1 MNRQMNA
8 ATAAKGQEKA
18 QNTRELHRHST
29 RSSSCPFCGCEIDS
43 RFEICP
49 ECGGKLVS
57 YCTFCGADLEPED
70 TECPECGAPV
80 DGLTCPKCGTHNHRS
95 FCSKCNEPLTR
106 AAKKAVERAMEDP
119 KLKEAREKCERA
131 IELEA
136 ELEEALSEDSGLPD
150 AGDTPPELSE
160 GTRLLFEM
168 MGKANMNLPRATPP
182 KVSRRSREEIMKEYK
197 QTIRDVNK
205 IFEEMLPPAGS
216 TPQEQRNFYSARKV
230 AVVTTTKT
238 RSRIT
243 IGWVCNFCGCHHS
256 QPSECTKP
264 ELGGTW
270 IYEEKEEI
278 TTTKEYKYL

>member
-1 MNRQMNA
+1 MNRY
-8 ATAAKGQEKA
+8 
-18 QNTRELHRHST
+18 
-29 RSSSCPFCGCEIDS
+29 IDTHTHL
-43 RFEICP
+43 FVE
-49 ECGGKLVS
+49 E
-57 YCTFCGADLEPED
+57 F
-70 TECPECGAPV
+70 
-80 DGLTCPKCGTHNHRS
+80 DGD
-95 FCSKCNEPLTR
+95 R
-106 AAKKAVERAMEDP
+106 AGAVERAMEDP

-182 KVSRRSREEIMKEYK
+182 KVNRRSREEIMKEYK

-238 RSRIT
+238 RST
-243 IGWVCNFCGCHHS
+243 AFTSSSGEASSFTPVS
-256 QPSECTKP
+256 
-264 ELGGTW
+264 
-270 IYEEKEEI
+270 
-278 TTTKEYKYL
+278 